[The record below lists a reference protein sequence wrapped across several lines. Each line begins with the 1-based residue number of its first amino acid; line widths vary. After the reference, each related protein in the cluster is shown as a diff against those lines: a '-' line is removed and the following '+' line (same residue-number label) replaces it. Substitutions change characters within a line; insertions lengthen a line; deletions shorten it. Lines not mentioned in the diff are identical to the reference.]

1 MYVLYMYAQK
11 GASKDPRIHFRACKK
26 FPGGVPPDSMSGV
39 CSKFIGCSESTV
51 IPTLRST
58 MASESSRSGNSNIL
72 GEYLPFIATDTAD
85 FIIAF
90 TVSHSI
96 DIVQFPD

>member
-11 GASKDPRIHFRACKK
+11 GASKDPRIHFRACKIAK

-39 CSKFIGCSESTV
+39 CSNLIGCSESTV
-51 IPTLRST
+51 IPTLWST

-72 GEYLPFIATDTAD
+72 GEYLPSIATDTAD

-90 TVSHSI
+90 TVSHII
-96 DIVQFPD
+96 DIV